1 MLRHAADPIIWAV
14 RNRFWDSFG
23 GSRAGHVDLAGEQR
37 EGIMTTASSVTVTF
51 VGSGDAF
58 GSGGRF
64 QACIHLQG
72 PEFDPVL
79 LDCGASSL
87 LALKRLGLDPG
98 NVAVVLVSHLHG
110 DHFGGLPFLLLDAQF
125 ARRTNPLTIAGPP
138 GIARRLNETM
148 ECMFPGSASVSRRFE
163 VDIVELR
170 PGATKV
176 LGGVTVSA
184 FEVDHASGAPP
195 LALRVDVVGKR
206 ISYSG
211 DTAWTDT
218 LLEVADGADVLIAEA
233 YYRDKYIP
241 YHLSHADL
249 TAHRAQ
255 LACKRLI
262 VTHMSADMIEHP
274 DDVSFE
280 TAYDGLVVTV

>member
-1 MLRHAADPIIWAV
+1 
-14 RNRFWDSFG
+14 
-23 GSRAGHVDLAGEQR
+23 
-37 EGIMTTASSVTVTF
+37 MTTAASVTVTF
-51 VGSGDAF
+51 AGSGDAF

-72 PEFDPVL
+72 PGFDPL
-79 LDCGASSL
+79 LVDCGASSL
-87 LALKRLGLDPG
+87 VALKRLGLDPRD
-98 NVAVVLVSHLHG
+98 VAAVFVSHLHG

-125 ARRTNPLTIAGPP
+125 ARRTNALTIAGPP
-138 GIARRLNETM
+138 GIARRLTEAT
-148 ECMFPGSASVSRRFE
+148 ECMFPGSTRVSRRFE

-176 LGGVTVSA
+176 LGGVAITA

-195 LALRVDVVGKR
+195 LALRLDVAGRR
-206 ISYSG
+206 ISYTG

-218 LLEVADGADVLIAEA
+218 LLEAANGADLLIAEA
-233 YYRDKYIP
+233 YSRDKYIP
-241 YHLSHADL
+241 YHLRHVDL

-255 LACKRLI
+255 LGCKRLI
-262 VTHMSADMIEHP
+262 VTHMSTDMLEHP